1 MNTTVLDPAT
11 RGRAPAR
18 APAPGR
24 KVPDEPRNRSD
35 AAIGGSTVPFRIAT
49 AVSLLCVPAVLALA
63 TRAEPSTLVANN
75 LYLGAV
81 LVLLLLTLFM
91 PNRVLLVLR
100 TGMAETPEALLT
112 APLLLIGPR
121 WGYIAAVA
129 FLCGVVSLRMGTK
142 RIDVLFNIAQGALSA
157 AAALLVYLAVLG
169 PGTSEVTMRTAL
181 AALLAVFVQDGVSEV
196 LTDLGVWLDGMNAS
210 LPSLSEIWWR
220 AYATV
225 CGGCVAIGA
234 AALAITRPE
243 LTIVAVILMTVS
255 VGHQTAL
262 TLESNQRWLAEA
274 LYEASEQIRSA
285 TTADEVRPI
294 LTSAL
299 DRLWRRKDWRYSA
312 TVVPESRGSI
322 VFPLGTGSI
331 VLPRVPRGVA
341 GPQLQQAT
349 ATLARLA
356 DETERALGF
365 QRELELRATRDE
377 LTGLGNRQRLWDH
390 LDARLPRTSP
400 RVPLGVLS
408 IDVDRFKAINDTYGH
423 VIGDGLLRLL
433 AQRLRSLLG
442 AQDEAVRMSGDEFVA
457 VRQRAGDRCELQRFA
472 VRLADALSQPY
483 QVEGTVLKIS
493 VSVGVAR
500 VDHPTPRPTVLAASD
515 AALARA
521 KSEGRG
527 TVVLAT
533 EEIIEAARKRLRLE
547 ADLRDAIAQGEFTL
561 HYQPIVD
568 TEHGSVVAVEALLR
582 WIKDGEVQMRPDEF
596 VPYAEETGLISS
608 IGEWV
613 LREGCTQVREWNA
626 RHRPLNP
633 LRLSVN
639 VSTAHIAQPS
649 FCDDVARLLAET
661 DFPPE
666 LLIIEVTET
675 FAGLDIDKSADIG
688 AALLAL
694 GVDLWLDDFGTGY
707 SSLEYLRALP
717 VQVVKLDRSFITSLG
732 SDATTRE
739 FIASLVQLCRSIDRE
754 PLAEGV
760 ERPEQRAL
768 LAELGCT
775 LMQGYHFARPMPL
788 HELDAYVRA
797 ASA

>member
-24 KVPDEPRNRSD
+24 KVPDEPRNRSE

-49 AVSLLCVPAVLALA
+49 AVSLLCVPVVLALA

-169 PGTSEVTMRTAL
+169 PSTSEVTMRTAL

-210 LPSLSEIWWR
+210 LPSLNEIWWR

-243 LTIVAVILMTVS
+243 LTVVAVILMTVS

-274 LYEASEQIRSA
+274 LYEASERIRSA

-322 VFPLGTGSI
+322 VFPSAPAPSCCRGSP
-331 VLPRVPRGVA
+331 VVSPAPSCSRRPPRSPGSPTRPSGLSA
-341 GPQLQQAT
+341 SSASWSCARRATSSPGSAT
-349 ATLARLA
+349 ASDSGT
-356 DETERALGF
+356 TSTRA
-365 QRELELRATRDE
+365 
-377 LTGLGNRQRLWDH
+377 
-390 LDARLPRTSP
+390 SP
-400 RVPLGVLS
+400 
-408 IDVDRFKAINDTYGH
+408 
-423 VIGDGLLRLL
+423 
-433 AQRLRSLLG
+433 
-442 AQDEAVRMSGDEFVA
+442 
-457 VRQRAGDRCELQRFA
+457 
-472 VRLADALSQPY
+472 
-483 QVEGTVLKIS
+483 
-493 VSVGVAR
+493 
-500 VDHPTPRPTVLAASD
+500 
-515 AALARA
+515 
-521 KSEGRG
+521 
-527 TVVLAT
+527 
-533 EEIIEAARKRLRLE
+533 
-547 ADLRDAIAQGEFTL
+547 
-561 HYQPIVD
+561 
-568 TEHGSVVAVEALLR
+568 
-582 WIKDGEVQMRPDEF
+582 
-596 VPYAEETGLISS
+596 
-608 IGEWV
+608 
-613 LREGCTQVREWNA
+613 
-626 RHRPLNP
+626 
-633 LRLSVN
+633 
-639 VSTAHIAQPS
+639 
-649 FCDDVARLLAET
+649 
-661 DFPPE
+661 
-666 LLIIEVTET
+666 
-675 FAGLDIDKSADIG
+675 
-688 AALLAL
+688 
-694 GVDLWLDDFGTGY
+694 
-707 SSLEYLRALP
+707 
-717 VQVVKLDRSFITSLG
+717 
-732 SDATTRE
+732 
-739 FIASLVQLCRSIDRE
+739 
-754 PLAEGV
+754 
-760 ERPEQRAL
+760 
-768 LAELGCT
+768 
-775 LMQGYHFARPMPL
+775 ARPPGCPS
-788 HELDAYVRA
+788 
-797 ASA
+797 ASCPST